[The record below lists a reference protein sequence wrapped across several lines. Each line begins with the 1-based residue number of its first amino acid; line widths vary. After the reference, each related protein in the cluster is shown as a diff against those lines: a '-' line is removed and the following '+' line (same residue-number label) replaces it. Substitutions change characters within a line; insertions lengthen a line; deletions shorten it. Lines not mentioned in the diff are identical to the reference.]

1 MKLQINSVVGK
12 HCLRRNK
19 LKLGGEL
26 RWWKSEIEVLL
37 KTGLQ
42 ARPAAL
48 FVQEANRFQAEVYL
62 EKDGRKVNAK
72 SIMGLMSL
80 AISSGS
86 SVKIITNGRD
96 EVEALE
102 ALEQLIQQED
112 NKCNKGFLIGNSLEG
127 LY

>member
-1 MKLQINSVVGK
+1 MMEK
-12 HCLRRNK
+12 
-19 LKLGGEL
+19 
-26 RWWKSEIEVLL
+26 EIEVLL

-48 FVQEANRFQAEVYL
+48 FVQEANRFQSDVYL

-86 SVKIITNGRD
+86 SVKIITDGRD
-96 EVEALE
+96 EVEALA
-102 ALEQLIQQED
+102 ALEQFIQQE
-112 NKCNKGFLIGNSLEG
+112 GQ
-127 LY
+127 